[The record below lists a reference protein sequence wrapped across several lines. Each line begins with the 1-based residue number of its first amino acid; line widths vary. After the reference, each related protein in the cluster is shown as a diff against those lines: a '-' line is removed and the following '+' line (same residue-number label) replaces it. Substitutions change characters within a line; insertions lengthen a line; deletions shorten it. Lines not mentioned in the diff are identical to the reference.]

1 MTATILV
8 VLCPNY
14 PEECS
19 QIAMLQRH
27 LLWVKPNADTQ
38 LYGIVTKFKQ
48 KLIFDIP
55 CFDESMNSELQMCQ
69 RIWAFEFGITIGF

>member
-19 QIAMLQRH
+19 QTAMLQRH

-38 LYGIVTKFKQ
+38 SCTGL
-48 KLIFDIP
+48 
-55 CFDESMNSELQMCQ
+55 
-69 RIWAFEFGITIGF
+69 

>member
-38 LYGIVTKFKQ
+38 SCTGLQPNLNK
-48 KLIFDIP
+48 KLF
-55 CFDESMNSELQMCQ
+55 STYHAL
-69 RIWAFEFGITIGF
+69 RKA